1 MFPRAVDGTVLR
13 TTGADPGR
21 GVLQEFLR
29 KQISEIKACLNSP
42 DLPWGIDLL
51 LPQVGGSARK
61 TNYDYTKGELPEL
74 IDIIIEGEKKAR
86 TSCIPCA
93 VSVLPR
99 DHGVFS
105 FVFCEQ
111 RAPRSS
117 SPLSVSRRA
126 SPWTSCTPPAS
137 RCERTHER
145 LQSPHPRVAVLLMC
159 LRAVLRS

>member
-99 DHGVFS
+99 DHVF
-105 FVFCEQ
+105 VC
-111 RAPRSS
+111 
-117 SPLSVSRRA
+117 
-126 SPWTSCTPPAS
+126 
-137 RCERTHER
+137 
-145 LQSPHPRVAVLLMC
+145 VL
-159 LRAVLRS
+159 